1 MVPRTLIDYTS
12 TTDRIVRVFG
22 KRKVVG
28 RLGPDDFAK
37 LLVELDLQQRGRAFY
52 ALRHV
57 FRTVA
62 DNTRDFPAIR
72 LIMGHVDDS
81 MDAVY
86 TEQIDDS
93 SLQAVVDHVHGWI
106 F

>member
-37 LLVELDLQQRGRAFY
+37 LRADIAKRRGPVALARVSYLWSAESRNRRWEGELRRGGCI
-52 ALRHV
+52 
-57 FRTVA
+57 
-62 DNTRDFPAIR
+62 P
-72 LIMGHVDDS
+72 
-81 MDAVY
+81 
-86 TEQIDDS
+86 
-93 SLQAVVDHVHGWI
+93 
-106 F
+106 